1 VEDTATL
8 FPKVNPPA
16 VEDTATLFP
25 KVNPPAVE
33 DTATLF
39 PILNPDDALI
49 PIPAGITGVVF
60 NPKETFG
67 LAAAPVVC
75 ETPLD
80 KSVGKELVDI
90 VPDEKTVDVTDVLF
104 AGDPTKPAIDE
115 ILDDGT
121 RDALVGLEL
130 FTVAKLNVR
139 GLAATVLAG
148 ETELTPLVVMV
159 KLPEADDTVEVIDVG
174 SVEL

>member
-1 VEDTATL
+1 MEDTATL
-8 FPKVNPPA
+8 FP
-16 VEDTATLFP
+16 T
-25 KVNPPAVE
+25 
-33 DTATLF
+33 
-39 PILNPDDALI
+39 LNPDDALI
-49 PIPAGITGVVF
+49 PIPPGITGVVF

-67 LAAAPVVC
+67 LAAVVC

-90 VPDEKTVDVTDVLF
+90 VPDEKMVDVTDVLF

-121 RDALVGLEL
+121 RDVLVGLEL
-130 FTVAKLNVR
+130 FTVAKLKVR

-159 KLPEADDTVEVIDVG
+159 KLPEADDTVEVTDVG
-174 SVEL
+174 SVEPWTDTTGKETNHFIANIYHNVKPIFDYKY